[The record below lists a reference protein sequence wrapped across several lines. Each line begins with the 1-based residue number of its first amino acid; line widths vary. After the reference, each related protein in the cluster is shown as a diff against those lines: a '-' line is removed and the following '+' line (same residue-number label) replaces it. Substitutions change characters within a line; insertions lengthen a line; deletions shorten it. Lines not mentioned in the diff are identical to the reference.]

1 MALFQHEAPELTE
14 NPLPAALPG
23 EVIPVT
29 KLHSLRLRQ
38 LVDLAQ
44 AYGIDLPPDATKNEI
59 LPIMA
64 THERAGAFR
73 VPPRSQYHRL
83 RAEISHD
90 QKLEARDRA
99 ERERRIAAAAAR
111 ESDKPAPVKTAAPS
125 VDRAEPPRP
134 ALKPPKQQTE
144 LNMLRQRAKALGIN
158 SFAKGTDALR
168 AEIAAEESR
177 RAGVV
182 AQPVE

>member
-111 ESDKPAPVKTAAPS
+111 ESDKPAPVKTPAP
-125 VDRAEPPRP
+125 AEPSRP
-134 ALKPPKQQTE
+134 APKPPKQQTE

-158 SFAKGTDALR
+158 SFAKGTAALR

-182 AQPVE
+182 ASPAE